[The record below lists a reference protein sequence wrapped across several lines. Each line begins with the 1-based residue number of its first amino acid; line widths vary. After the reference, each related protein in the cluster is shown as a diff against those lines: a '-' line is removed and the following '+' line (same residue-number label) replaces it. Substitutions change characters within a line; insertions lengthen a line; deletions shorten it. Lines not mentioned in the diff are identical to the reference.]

1 MQYTKRVGDTQVQ
14 EPIFNLDI
22 KGVLTTAQYFVEVC
36 ITNFKTASVKDFY
49 SSFKSTERKIYSLI
63 EGSVRGFEQTRINR
77 AELRQMQER
86 GVAEAAELF
95 DNPNIAA
102 VVKILRSFNQGSIE
116 LFQFLKIISGQEL
129 DQLKEYV
136 NDYDEE
142 GVST

>member
-1 MQYTKRVGDTQVQ
+1 M
-14 EPIFNLDI
+14 
-22 KGVLTTAQYFVEVC
+22 
-36 ITNFKTASVKDFY
+36 KDFY
-49 SSFKSTERKIYSLI
+49 SSFKSTEKKIYSFI
-63 EGSVRGFEQTRINR
+63 EHSVSDFERTRMNR
-77 AELRQMQER
+77 AEIRQMQER
-86 GVAEAAELF
+86 GVSEEVKAAELF

>member
-1 MQYTKRVGDTQVQ
+1 M
-14 EPIFNLDI
+14 
-22 KGVLTTAQYFVEVC
+22 
-36 ITNFKTASVKDFY
+36 
-49 SSFKSTERKIYSLI
+49 
-63 EGSVRGFEQTRINR
+63 NR
-77 AELRQMQER
+77 AEIRQMQER
-86 GVAEAAELF
+86 GVAEEVKAAELF